1 MLPRVRCCL
10 VSDAASCPVLSHHA
24 HARVPASCAG
34 KAAAAAS
41 RVPASCGGA
50 ARCKA
55 RVGHGASGSRR
66 GRSRRLRSPGAAG
79 AALTRVP
86 GPVRRGALSALQ
98 GPHRRRD
105 KPKSR
110 AGADKPKSRAGAD
123 KPLLLKL
130 LLQSR
135 AGPGISRRV
144 RRLGPGAG
152 WAGAARGLTGG
163 AAGAQV
169 RPAARRGVSQRLVP
183 HAGTSP
189 PRTSPQALGC
199 TSPLGTSPPR
209 MSPHARP
216 PHVPHPARPEAVRSA
231 MRCKVAVLCVYR
243 HRRPRR
249 PNPRSSLVVAYRH
262 RRP

>member
-1 MLPRVRCCL
+1 MLPRVQCCRTMRTR
-10 VSDAASCPVLSHHA
+10 ACPRAVRARLRRLPHA
-24 HARVPASCAG
+24 CPR
-34 KAAAAAS
+34 AAAA
-41 RVPASCGGA
+41 RHV
-50 ARCKA
+50 ARRESVTA
-55 RVGHGASGSRR
+55 RVGHGAAALDG
-66 GRSRRLRSPGAAG
+66 LRSPGAAG

-189 PRTSPQALGC
+189 PRTPPQALGC